1 MRSDFIRAGLAGTA
15 LAVLA
20 ACSTTPVP
28 ATQPSTGAAAAT
40 PAPAATSTARGAN
53 ITLAP
58 ASGSLVSG
66 KLTAEPID
74 GGVRITGE
82 IGGLPRGSTH
92 AIHIHEKG
100 DCSAADATSAGGH
113 FNPTQQP
120 HGRAGSGPHHG
131 GDMDNIVADA
141 NGVARVHVRALGVT
155 LGGGATD
162 IGGRA
167 VIVHAAPDDYAT
179 QPTGNAGGRVACGV
193 IQLVP

>member
-1 MRSDFIRAGLAGTA
+1 MAGP
-15 LAVLA
+15 AV
-20 ACSTTPVP
+20 
-28 ATQPSTGAAAAT
+28 
-40 PAPAATSTARGAN
+40 STASGAT

-66 KLTAEPID
+66 KLTAAPVTD
-74 GGVRITGE
+74 GVRITGE
-82 IGGLPRGSTH
+82 IGGLSRGSTH

-113 FNPTQQP
+113 FNPSQQA

-141 NGVARVHVRALGVT
+141 NGVARVDVRALGVS

-167 VIVHAAPDDYAT
+167 VVVHAMPDDYAT
-179 QPTGNAGGRVACGV
+179 QPAGNAGARVACGV
-193 IQLVP
+193 IELVP

>member
-1 MRSDFIRAGLAGTA
+1 MRTPVLRAGMTGAILAT
-15 LAVLA
+15 LA
-20 ACSTTPVP
+20 ACSTTPV
-28 ATQPSTGAAAAT
+28 TSS
-40 PAPAATSTARGAN
+40 ATSTPRAADEPAVSTASGAT

-66 KLTAEPID
+66 KLAASPIT

-82 IGGLPRGSTH
+82 IGGLSRGSTH

-113 FNPTQQP
+113 FNPAQQA

-141 NGVARVHVRALGVT
+141 NGVARVDVRALGVS

-167 VIVHAAPDDYAT
+167 VVVHAMPDDYRT
-179 QPTGNAGGRVACGV
+179 QPTGNAGGRIACGV